1 MSAWLWAAMP
11 WIKALHIF
19 AVIAW
24 MAGMLYL
31 PRLYVYHAGVVA
43 GSETAATFAVMERRL
58 LRGIMNPSMV
68 LVWMLGALLA
78 GTPGLVDWG
87 QGWIWVKLAGVA
99 ALTVLHHLMARWGKD
114 FAAGANRHGAG
125 FYRIVNE
132 VPAVLLLVILAMV
145 VVRPF

>member
-1 MSAWLWAAMP
+1 MSELLWTYQE
-11 WIKALHIF
+11 WIKTLHIF

-31 PRLYVYHAGVVA
+31 PRLYVYHAAAAPGT
-43 GSETAATFAVMERRL
+43 ETATTFIVMERRL
-58 LRGIMNPSMV
+58 LRGIMNPALVAVWV
-68 LVWMLGALLA
+68 LGGLLA
-78 GTPGLVDWG
+78 GTPGLIDWSE
-87 QGWIWVKLAGVA
+87 GWIWVKLACVVV
-99 ALTVLHHLMARWGKD
+99 LTALHHLLARWRKD
-114 FAAGANRHGAG
+114 FAADTNRHGAR